1 MSERYLKV
9 SEVNNYIKKVFQN
22 DMILSHISI
31 EGEISNFNHHYSG
44 HMYFNLKDE
53 GGKIK
58 CVMFKRDNEK
68 LIFKPSEGMNL
79 IATGYISVYEKGGE
93 YQLYVRH
100 LKEKGLGDLYREFEE
115 LKKQLEE
122 EGLFDSS
129 KKKEI
134 PPMPRKIGVVT
145 AATGAA
151 VRDIVSVI
159 SRRYPICDI
168 LIYPSLVQ
176 GPNAPEEIIRA
187 LNYLDAR
194 EDIDIII
201 LGRGG
206 GSIEDL
212 FAFNSEDLARRIYSM
227 ETPVIS
233 AVGHE
238 TDFTIADFVADMRA
252 PTPSA
257 AAEMAVPDME
267 SLIRNTEGEYE
278 RLLAS
283 IVRHLDRHK
292 NDLNYMKKSID
303 HQNPLSRLRKSR
315 EDLGGLNREISYLIR
330 ESLGRRKNELIQIG
344 SKLDFL
350 NPKLAMERGYG
361 LITDKDDRLVHSMK
375 DLDLKDTLYINLKD
389 GRVRTIVEELEE
401 E

>member
-9 SEVNNYIKKVFQN
+9 SEVNNYIKKLFQN
-22 DMILSHISI
+22 DMILSNISI

-53 GGKIK
+53 GGRIK

-68 LIFKPSEGMNL
+68 LLFNPSEGMKL

-122 EGLFDSS
+122 EGLFKSS

-159 SRRYPICDI
+159 GRRYPICDI
-168 LIYPSLVQ
+168 VVYPSLVQ
-176 GPNAPEEIIRA
+176 GPDAPQEIIRA
-187 LNYLDAR
+187 LEYLDAR
-194 EDIDIII
+194 EDIDLVIV
-201 LGRGG
+201 GRGG

-212 FAFNSEDLARRIYSM
+212 FAFNSEALARTIYGM
-227 ETPVIS
+227 KTPLIS

-257 AAEMAVPDME
+257 AAELAVPDME

-292 NDLNYMKKSID
+292 NNLNYMKKSID
-303 HQNPLSRLRKSR
+303 HANPLNRLRKSR
-315 EDLGGLNREISYLIR
+315 EDLEGLNREMSYLIR
-330 ESLGRRKNELIQIG
+330 ESLGRKRNNLIQIK
-344 SKLDFL
+344 SSLDFL

-361 LITDKDDRLVHSMK
+361 LITDKNNRLVHSVK
-375 DLDLKDTLYINLKD
+375 DLNIKDNLYINLRD
-389 GRVRTIVEELEE
+389 GRIRALVEEIEE